1 MRFRLPALAVTL
13 VCAAALSA
21 CSPTARAAGDSP
33 PTTAPPAA
41 TETAARPD
49 FDVAVMRSARTVRPG
64 GTFTI
69 LVGVRNN
76 GPGTTRAAGYNEAG
90 IGISGFF
97 GLRVVSIKPAAD
109 LYPQVGNIKAI
120 LWPRSVIDNIGVGH
134 GRLLWVTYR
143 VPRDARPGHLVTG
156 VPLRRWPPVFTTRA
170 IAYAEGFDG
179 PVAEAFTSV
188 QFLP

>member
-49 FDVAVMRSARTVRPG
+49 FDVAVMRSVRTVRPG

-76 GPGTTRAAGYNEAG
+76 GPGTTRPAGPNEAG
-90 IGISGFF
+90 IGLIGFF
-97 GLRVVSIKPAAD
+97 GLRVVSVRPAVH
-109 LYPQVGNIKAI
+109 LYPVVASIRAHI
-120 LWPRSVIDNIGVGH
+120 WPRPVIDSIEAGE
-134 GRLLWVTYR
+134 GRLLRVTYR
-143 VPRDARPGHLVTG
+143 VPAAARPGRLVAG
-156 VPLRRWPPVFTTRA
+156 VPLRRWPSVFT
-170 IAYAEGFDG
+170 AEAAVFPAGFDG
-179 PVAEAFTSV
+179 PVAEARTEV
-188 QFLP
+188 LFLP